1 MAHSSWTVKE
11 SSIKELFRKI
21 RWQGLGKSVVVKL
34 VNSPVLAVVGRHH
47 DRSEHSIFFY
57 LVYPKATLYIQLS
70 YTPLCFLLLIMSAK

>member
-47 DRSEHSIFFY
+47 D
-57 LVYPKATLYIQLS
+57 L
-70 YTPLCFLLLIMSAK
+70 